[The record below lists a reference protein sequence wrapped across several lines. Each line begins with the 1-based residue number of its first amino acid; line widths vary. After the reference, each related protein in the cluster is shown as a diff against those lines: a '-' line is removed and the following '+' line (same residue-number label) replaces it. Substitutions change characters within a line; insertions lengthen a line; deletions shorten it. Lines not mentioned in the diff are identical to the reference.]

1 MKFQLDHVAIRCE
14 DYEKSKKYYQD
25 LLGAKIIFESKSI
38 LDGCPYSL
46 LYIGGEEL
54 KGDLLNDHY
63 AFSTL
68 ETIELLGQPADGT
81 KKANG
86 LSHVCYRVENVKDAY
101 ELAKAKGVKFV
112 DQYQNGMPKAEYGEG
127 IKIAFFN
134 GPDGERTEFFHIHKA
149 AKK

>member
-1 MKFQLDHVAIRCE
+1 MKFKLDHVAIRCA
-14 DYEKSKKYYQD
+14 DYEKSKKYYQE
-25 LLGAKIIFESKSI
+25 LLGAKVIFESTSK

-46 LYIGGEEL
+46 MYIGGEDL

-81 KKANG
+81 KKPNG
-86 LSHVCYRVENVKDAY
+86 LSHVCYRVDSVKDAY
-101 ELAKAKGVKFV
+101 EWAKSKGIPFV
-112 DQYQNGMPKAEYGEG
+112 DPYQNGMPKAGYGEG

-134 GPDGERTEFFHIHKA
+134 GPDGERTEFFHIHKDE
-149 AKK
+149 KK